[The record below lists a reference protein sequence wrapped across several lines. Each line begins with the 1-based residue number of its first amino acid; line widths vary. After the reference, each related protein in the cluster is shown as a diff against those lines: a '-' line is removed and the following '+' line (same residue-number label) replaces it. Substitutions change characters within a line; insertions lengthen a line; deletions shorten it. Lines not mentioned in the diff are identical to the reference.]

1 MSLTEY
7 HDAPMTLNK
16 ISLLIVCLAL
26 FYCNAG
32 AQKKFVQFNNITV
45 KGWNILTD
53 DPSEIESVINAAKSY
68 DINHLQLSHQ
78 LIMDLRELKDSNKQ
92 KKINALLAK
101 AHKAHIKEV
110 TVWDHALYDLDY
122 YPDQFKTG
130 PQGTI
135 DLDNPDFWKWFRQ
148 DYRDMMALVPA
159 VDGLILTFI
168 ETGARAEQQYSKKM
182 GRSEKL
188 AKVINNIADVVIG
201 ELGKKLYIRTFA
213 YTNEEYQTIIGC
225 MSYLKSSKI
234 ILMMKETPHDFFL
247 THPDDQFAGKINRP
261 TIIEFDAGN
270 EFNGQGVIANTWP
283 EHILR
288 RCKDLMERKNVI
300 GYVARTDRLGN
311 TSAIGRP
318 SEILLYALKRYCE
331 DTTITAERVYNEF
344 ITAHYGSKALP
355 WIKNAFMSAY
365 DIVTSSLYTLGTC
378 TANHSGLN
386 FDPYS
391 SSYSLHVSG
400 RWIHP
405 PVVFVKHDVNKQF
418 HYWKDVIQH
427 IAPARYKTPSSGLK
441 KNAPDVIKNKWVT
454 PQECMDE
461 EYLNYLIKEKRYA
474 VKNAEAALVNV
485 EKAKPFIEPEK
496 YKELYNTF
504 YRTLLTARLY
514 EAVTK
519 AYFGYRIYARG
530 ESFRTKAVTTCIQQ
544 GLTDILS
551 IVKNMEAYDEPYPK
565 GSWDWKGDAQMA
577 LTYYSLIAEKGW
589 PEYGGVVFKNEIKNK

>member
-1 MSLTEY
+1 
-7 HDAPMTLNK
+7 MTLKK
-16 ISLLIVCLAL
+16 ISLLAVCLTL

-32 AQKKFVQFNNITV
+32 AQKKFVQFNNMAV

-53 DPSEIESVINAAKSY
+53 NSSEIESVIKAAKRY

-78 LIMDLRELKDSNKQ
+78 LIMDLRQLKDPIKQ
-92 KKINALLAK
+92 KEINGLVAK

-110 TVWDHALYDLDY
+110 TLWDHALYDLDY
-122 YPDQFKTG
+122 YPDKFKTG

-135 DLDNPDFWKWFRQ
+135 DLDNPDFWNWFRQ
-148 DYRDMMALVPA
+148 DYRNMMALVPA

-168 ETGARAEQQYSKKM
+168 ETGARAEQQYSKTM
-182 GRSEKL
+182 DRSEKL

-213 YTNEEYQTIIGC
+213 YTKEEYQTIIGC
-225 MSYLKSSKI
+225 MTYLKSNKI

-261 TIIEFDAGN
+261 TIIEFDEGN

-283 EHILR
+283 EHILK
-288 RCKDLMERKNVI
+288 RCKDLMARKNVI
-300 GYVARTDRLGN
+300 GYVARTDRFGN

-331 DTTITAERVYNEF
+331 DTTITAVRVYNEF

-355 WIKNAFMSAY
+355 WIKNAFESAY

-378 TANHSGLN
+378 TSNHSSLN

-391 SSYSLHVSG
+391 SSYTLHVSG

-405 PVVFVKHDVNKQF
+405 PVVYVKHDVNRTF
-418 HYWKDVIQH
+418 HYWKDIIQH
-427 IAPARYKTPSSGLK
+427 IAPARYKTASGGLEK
-441 KNAPDVIKNKWVT
+441 YAPDVIKHKWVT
-454 PQECMDE
+454 PKECMDE
-461 EYLNYLIKEKRYA
+461 DYLNYLVKEKKYA
-474 VKNAEAALVNV
+474 VKRAEAALLNV
-485 EKAKPFIEPEK
+485 EKAKPFMEPEK
-496 YKELYNTF
+496 YKVVYKTF

-530 ESFRTKAVTTCIQQ
+530 EPFRTRAVTTLVQQ
-544 GLTDILS
+544 GLDSILRV
-551 IVKNMEAYDEPYPK
+551 VKEMEAYVEPYPK

-577 LTYYSLIAEKGW
+577 MTYYSLITEKGW
-589 PEYGGVVFKNEIKNK
+589 PEYGGIIFKIETNK

>member
-1 MSLTEY
+1 MCLT
-7 HDAPMTLNK
+7 
-16 ISLLIVCLAL
+16 L

-32 AQKKFVQFNNITV
+32 AQKKFVQFNNMAV

-53 DPSEIESVINAAKSY
+53 NSSEIESVIKAAKRY

-78 LIMDLRELKDSNKQ
+78 LIMDLRQLKDPIKQ
-92 KKINALLAK
+92 KEINGLVAK

-110 TVWDHALYDLDY
+110 TLWDHALYDLDY
-122 YPDQFKTG
+122 YPDKFKTG

-135 DLDNPDFWKWFRQ
+135 DLDNPDFWNWFRQ
-148 DYRDMMALVPA
+148 DYRNMMALVPA

-168 ETGARAEQQYSKKM
+168 ETGARAEQQYSKTM
-182 GRSEKL
+182 DRSEKL

-213 YTNEEYQTIIGC
+213 YTKEEYQTIIGC
-225 MSYLKSSKI
+225 MTYLKSNKI

-261 TIIEFDAGN
+261 TIIEFDEGN

-283 EHILR
+283 EHILK
-288 RCKDLMERKNVI
+288 RCKDLMARKNVI
-300 GYVARTDRLGN
+300 GYVARTDRFGN

-331 DTTITAERVYNEF
+331 DTTITAVRVYNEF

-355 WIKNAFMSAY
+355 WIKNAFESAY

-378 TANHSGLN
+378 TSNHSSLN

-391 SSYSLHVSG
+391 SSYTLHVSG

-405 PVVFVKHDVNKQF
+405 PVVYVKHDVNRTF
-418 HYWKDVIQH
+418 HYWKDIIQH
-427 IAPARYKTPSSGLK
+427 IAPARYKTASGGLEK
-441 KNAPDVIKNKWVT
+441 YAPDVIKHKWVT
-454 PQECMDE
+454 PKECMDE
-461 EYLNYLIKEKRYA
+461 DYLNYLVKEKKYA
-474 VKNAEAALVNV
+474 VKRAEAALLNV
-485 EKAKPFIEPEK
+485 EKAKPFMEPEK
-496 YKELYNTF
+496 YKVVYKTF

-530 ESFRTKAVTTCIQQ
+530 EPFRTRAVTTLVQQ
-544 GLTDILS
+544 GLDSILRV
-551 IVKNMEAYDEPYPK
+551 VKEMEAYVEPYPK

-577 LTYYSLIAEKGW
+577 MTYYSLITEKGW
-589 PEYGGVVFKNEIKNK
+589 PEYGGIIFKIETNK

>member
-1 MSLTEY
+1 
-7 HDAPMTLNK
+7 MTLDR
-16 ISLLIVCLAL
+16 ISLLIVWLAL
-26 FYCNAG
+26 FYYNAG
-32 AQKKFVQFNNITV
+32 AQKKLAQFNNITV

-53 DPSEIESVINAAKSY
+53 DTSEIESVINAAKRY
-68 DINHLQLSHQ
+68 DINHLQLSHK
-78 LIMDLRELKDSNKQ
+78 LIMNLSQLKDSIKQ
-92 KKINALLAK
+92 KEINGLLAE

-110 TVWDHALYDLDY
+110 TLWDHALYTLDY
-122 YPDQFKTG
+122 YPDAFKTG

-135 DLDNPDFWKWFRQ
+135 DLDNPDFWKWFKQ
-148 DYRDMMALVPA
+148 DYRDMMALAPT

-182 GRSEKL
+182 GSSEKL
-188 AKVINNIADVVIG
+188 AKVVNSIADVVIG

-225 MSYLKSSKI
+225 MTYLKSSKI

-270 EFNGQGVIANTWP
+270 EFSGQGVIANTWP
-283 EHILR
+283 EHIIR
-288 RCKDLMERKNVI
+288 RWKDLKRRKNVI
-300 GYVARTDRLGN
+300 GYVARTDRFGN
-311 TSAIGRP
+311 TSAIGQP
-318 SEILLYALKRYCE
+318 SEILLYALKRYSE
-331 DTTITAERVYNEF
+331 DTTITAETVYNEF
-344 ITAHYGSKALP
+344 ITSHYGSKALP
-355 WIKNAFMSAY
+355 SIKSAFKSAY
-365 DIVTSSLYTLGTC
+365 DVVTSSLYTLGTC
-378 TANHSGLN
+378 TANHSSLN

-391 SSYSLHVSG
+391 SSYLLHVSG

-418 HYWKDVIQH
+418 HYWKDIIQH
-427 IAPARYKTPSSGLK
+427 IAPARFKTPSAGLETY
-441 KNAPDVIKNKWVT
+441 APDVIKNKWVT
-454 PQECMDE
+454 PQERMDE
-461 EYLNYLIKEKRYA
+461 EYLNYLVKEKKYA
-474 VKNAEAALVNV
+474 VKKAEAALENV
-485 EKAKPFIEPEK
+485 EKTKSFIEPEK
-496 YKELYNTF
+496 YKVLYNTF
-504 YRTLLTARLY
+504 YRTLVTARLY

-530 ESFRTKAVTTCIQQ
+530 ESFRTKTVTTSIQQ

-551 IVKNMEAYDEPYPK
+551 ISKEMEAYDEPYPK

-589 PEYGGVVFKNEIKNK
+589 PEYDGIVFKNEVKK

>member
-1 MSLTEY
+1 
-7 HDAPMTLNK
+7 MTSRK
-16 ISLLIVCLAL
+16 IRSLIVYFAL
-26 FYCNAG
+26 CCCSLH
-32 AQKKFVQFNNITV
+32 AQEKVGKQDRGNVAV
-45 KGWNILTD
+45 RGWNILTD
-53 DPSEIESVINAAKSY
+53 NPQEIDSVINAAGRY
-68 DINHLQLSHQ
+68 DINHLQLSHN
-78 LIMDLRELKDSNKQ
+78 LIMDLRQAKDPHKLEQ
-92 KKINALLAK
+92 INGLIEK
-101 AHKAHIKEV
+101 AHNAHIREV
-110 TVWDHALYDLDY
+110 TIWDHALYDLAY
-122 YPDQFKTG
+122 YPDKFKTG

-148 DYRDMMALVPA
+148 DYRNMMTLVPN

-188 AKVINNIADVVIG
+188 ATVINNIADVVIG

-213 YTNEEYQTIIGC
+213 YTDDEYQTIIGC
-225 MSYLKSSKI
+225 MNYLKSSKI

-247 THPDDQFAGKINRP
+247 THPDDQFAGKIDRP

-288 RCKDLMERKNVI
+288 RWKDLKARKHVI
-300 GYVARTDRLGN
+300 GYVARTDRFGN

-318 SEILLYALKRYCE
+318 SEILLYALKRYSE
-331 DTTITAERVYNEF
+331 DTTVTAEMVYDEF
-344 ITAHYGSKALP
+344 ISAHYGPKALP
-355 WIKNAFMSAY
+355 WIKNAFKSAY

-378 TANHSGLN
+378 TANHSNLN

-391 SSYSLHVSG
+391 SSYTLHVSG

-405 PVVFVKHDVNKQF
+405 PVVFVRHDVNKHF
-418 HYWKDVIQH
+418 HYWKDIIQH
-427 IAPARYKTPSSGLK
+427 IAPARFKTPSAGLEK
-441 KNAPDVIKNKWVT
+441 YAPDVLKNQWVT
-454 PQECMDE
+454 SQECMDE
-461 EYLNYLIKEKRYA
+461 EYLNYLVEEKQFA
-474 VKNAEAALVNV
+474 VKKAEAAMVNV
-485 EKAKPFIEPEK
+485 EKARPFIEPEK
-496 YKELYNTF
+496 YKVLYNTF
-504 YRTLLTARLY
+504 YRTLVTARLY

-530 ESFRTKAVTTCIQQ
+530 ESFRTKAVTTSIRQ
-544 GLTDILS
+544 GLADILS
-551 IVKNMEAYDEPYPK
+551 ITREMEAYDEPYPK

-589 PEYGGVVFKNEIKNK
+589 PEYGGIVFKNEMKNK